1 MTSYSGF
8 KAAKVGFDI
17 VHFEFKVTHVLFIV
31 VYVLFKVVYILFEV
45 VQILHKV
52 VEKQQLFYLV
62 FADPVPEGIAADAQ
76 QPGGLDLV
84 VASFFQRPLNKESL
98 NPIENIRMDILS

>member
-1 MTSYSGF
+1 MRETSSMEKPSFYF
-8 KAAKVGFDI
+8 
-17 VHFEFKVTHVLFIV
+17 
-31 VYVLFKVVYILFEV
+31 YIPTA
-45 VQILHKV
+45 QILHRV

-84 VASFFQRPLNKESL
+84 VASFFQGPLNEESL